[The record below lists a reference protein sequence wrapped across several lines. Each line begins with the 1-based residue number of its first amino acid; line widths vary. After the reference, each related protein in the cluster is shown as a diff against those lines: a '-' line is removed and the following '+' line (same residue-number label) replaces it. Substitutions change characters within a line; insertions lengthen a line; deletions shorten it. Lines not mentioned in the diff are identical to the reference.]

1 LRQGRD
7 AIAEPQNTR
16 LYAQARD
23 ARIAMLRRLVARL
36 RSLATAGTDRFVIAP
51 ATGAFDRVYGGQS
64 LAEALLAAAQTVPAG
79 RRVHSAH
86 CYFLRLGD
94 PAIPIVYAVERLRD
108 TRSLSVRQVRAE
120 QDGKAIIIATFSF
133 ATGGGGIAHQWTM
146 PDAPP
151 PDQVVPRD
159 VALLTLHHGDLPRNV
174 GVPWPIDLRHVD
186 HPPWDRAIGDGN
198 HRVWMRVDEALPDDP
213 LLHAALLLYASD
225 LTMADAVTV
234 QHPIVW
240 EDLIAGRGMFGASLD
255 HAFWLHAPVR
265 ADQWLLHVQESSR
278 AADGRGLTTGR
289 FFDRSGTL
297 IASVA
302 QEIFIKTTPDGD
314 RT

>member
-1 LRQGRD
+1 M
-7 AIAEPQNTR
+7 ITH
-16 LYAQARD
+16 ARD
-23 ARIAMLRRLVARL
+23 ARIAMLRRLVARMH
-36 RSLATAGTDRFVIAP
+36 SLDAAGEDRFIIAP
-51 ATGAFDRVYGGQS
+51 ATGAFDRIYGGQS
-64 LAEALLAAAQTVPAG
+64 LAEALLAAARTVAPERA
-79 RRVHSAH
+79 VHSAH
-86 CYFLRLGD
+86 CHFLRLGD
-94 PAIPIVYAVERLRD
+94 PLLPITYVVERLRD
-108 TRSLSVRQVRAE
+108 TRNFSVRQVRAE
-120 QDGKAIIIATFSF
+120 QHGQAILIATFSF

-151 PDQVVPRD
+151 PEQIVPRD
-159 VALLTLHHGDLPRNV
+159 VALLTLHHGNLPRNV

-186 HPPWDRAIGDGN
+186 QAPWEGRTGSGN

-240 EDLIAGRGMFGASLD
+240 EDLIAGRGLFGATLD

-265 ADQWLLHVQESSR
+265 ADEWVLHVQESAR

-289 FFDRSGTL
+289 FFDRAGTL

-302 QEIFIKTTPDGD
+302 QEIFIKTMPDGE
-314 RT
+314 RP